1 METVTLSPKYQ
12 IVIPRSIRN
21 ALKLK
26 PGEKIQA
33 IRYGQRVELIPA
45 RSIKKAR
52 GSLKGIDTIIEREP
66 DRL

>member
-12 IVIPRSIRN
+12 VVIPRSIRN
-21 ALKLK
+21 ALNLK

-52 GSLKGIDTIIEREP
+52 GSLSGIDVNIKREP

>member
-45 RSIKKAR
+45 RSIKQAR
-52 GSLKGIDTIIEREP
+52 GSLKGIDTTIERET

>member
-12 IVIPRSIRN
+12 IVIPRSIRQ

-33 IRYGQRVELIPA
+33 IRYGDRVELIPA
-45 RSIKKAR
+45 RSIKAAR
-52 GSLKGIDTIIEREP
+52 GSLKGIDTSIEREP